1 MFSGFNSARTNGRK
15 RSASSIA
22 MALALATGTAVAVAG
37 FASPA
42 YAQKKPKA
50 PKVEYS
56 KPFVAAYEP
65 VAKAFE
71 AVAEGGDYAAIKA
84 QFPGVVSAIG
94 NEDDRYA
101 AGQFGLTLGNK
112 AKDTALQQQGLELML
127 ASGKVAPEQIGQFQ
141 FFVGNL
147 AYQAKDYAKARTA
160 LEAALAA
167 GYVDDQAQALVMESY
182 FGSGATNEGLA
193 YLSKV
198 VADRQAAGTAV
209 PESWVVR
216 GLAMAYK
223 AKAAA
228 QTNDLAALLVSTNP
242 TPANWQASLQVVR
255 EVNQWSPE
263 EVVDLGRLMMIS
275 GGMKADYD
283 LAEYL
288 EAADPRKLPN
298 EVISALDA
306 ATAAGV
312 IPANA
317 PRFAEFR
324 QIAQERAA
332 ADRADAAKA
341 AGQAQATGTAALG
354 TGDLLLS
361 VGNYAAAE
369 AMYQQAI
376 DKGGVDANRALTRK
390 GIAQVRQGKTAE
402 AKATFAQVQGT
413 RVPLAKMWAIYAAAP
428 ATAAGG

>member
-1 MFSGFNSARTNGRK
+1 MFSGFNSKGRT
-15 RSASSIA
+15 RSGSSIA
-22 MALALATGTAVAVAG
+22 MALALATGGAVAVAG
-37 FASPA
+37 FATPA

-56 KPFVAAYEP
+56 KPFVTAYEP

-71 AVAEGGDYAAIKA
+71 AVAEGGDLSAVKA
-84 QFPGVVSAIG
+84 QFPGVVSAVG

-101 AGQFGLTLGNK
+101 AGQLGLSLGNK
-112 AKDTALQQQGLELML
+112 AKDPALQQQGLELML
-127 ASGKVAPEQIGQFQ
+127 ASGKVPPEQLGQFQ

-147 AYQAKDYAKARTA
+147 AYQAKDYAKSRTA

-167 GYVDDQAQALVMESY
+167 GYTDEQTHALIMESY
-182 FGSGATNEGLA
+182 FQSNAPAEGLA
-193 YLSKV
+193 YLAKV
-198 VADRQAAGTAV
+198 AAARQAAGQPV
-209 PESWVVR
+209 PEGWLVR
-216 GLAMAYK
+216 GLQVAYNS
-223 AKAAA
+223 KAAA
-228 QTNDLAALLVSTNP
+228 QSNELAALLVAGGP
-242 TPANWQASLQVVR
+242 TPKNWQAALQVVR
-255 EVNQWSPE
+255 ELTPWTPE
-263 EVVDLGRLMMIS
+263 ESLDLSRLMQVS
-275 GGMKADYD
+275 GGMQRDYD

-298 EVISALDA
+298 EVIAALDT

-312 IPANA
+312 IQANA
-317 PRFAEFR
+317 PRFAEYR

-332 ADRADAAKA
+332 ADRADAAKSA
-341 AGQAQATGTAALG
+341 SQAQATGTAALG
-354 TGDLLLS
+354 TADLLLS

-376 DKGGVDANRALTRK
+376 DKGGIDVNRALNRK
-390 GIAQVRQGKTAE
+390 GIAQVRQGKAAE

-413 RVPLAKMWAIYAAAP
+413 RAPLAKLWAIYADAP